1 MDSDQKLL
9 KSLEAKILK
18 LMAESTYE
26 QILDDDNLIMAL
38 EQSKKK
44 GR

>member
-9 KSLEAKILK
+9 KSLEAKILQ

-26 QILDDDNLIMAL
+26 QILDDENLIMAL
-38 EQSKKK
+38 E
-44 GR
+44 